1 MKLEKF
7 SIKNFRSVQ
16 RLEIN
21 TADSSIITL
30 IGSISVGKS
39 SVLRSLELFWNE
51 ALYDQ
56 EREGLEDRIFFSNV
70 QKRTEKTNIEAEW
83 HFITTNRT
91 IEQIQFEGSVIKQFL
106 IEKNPSKIILKLHF
120 DPATDK
126 KPARYVGWKNHA
138 EKTDANSTIESN
150 GIQWMTYDPYSQE
163 IEKFHLEFGSHLL
176 FRFRSDFNI
185 NTELYIKKLQEKPKE
200 KENLEKLVSQVFGE
214 PITFDYMANHH
225 TDKNRNPMFDKAVIL
240 KRNGTVQPFK
250 FLSHSSKRL
259 LAMLSILN
267 TSSNHYPEN
276 TKGKLAES
284 IILPKILLIDSPEIG
299 DPRSQRALTDIL
311 IEYSQHHQIFLAT
324 QSPRFMLGHAYLVK
338 LRYSSTV
345 VTPITSQEDLDQVVQ
360 LLGIKP
366 SDSLSSD
373 AVVFVE
379 GITDSTVFRVFL
391 EKIIESENLPR
402 GPLVSFVPVDGWNK
416 MTFTISVR
424 ILKSKFVRTHA
435 YAIVDGDTWRQS
447 EIFHKIQNSF
457 ENIFGHKNFLRLKE
471 ECLET
476 IFLNNPRI
484 IAKVFSV
491 NDFKVRERIAFHKKF
506 DLKDKD
512 VVRELVK
519 EYTGSSEI
527 YSSEMALKFARE
539 FEESEIPDRIQRL
552 FRKILWDSK
561 E

>member
-21 TADSSIITL
+21 TADASIITL

-51 ALYDQ
+51 ELYDQ
-56 EREGLEDRIFFSNV
+56 ERESLEDRIFFSNV

-83 HFITTNRT
+83 HFLSTNET
-91 IEQIQFEGSVIKQFL
+91 IEQIQFDDSIIKQFL
-106 IEKNPSKIILKLHF
+106 IEKKPSKIILKLHF
-120 DPATDK
+120 DPATDT
-126 KPARYVGWKNHA
+126 KPARYVGWKN
-138 EKTDANSTIESN
+138 KNSSENRNETEIQD
-150 GIQWMTYDPYSQE
+150 IQWLTDDPYSQE
-163 IEKFHLEFGSHLL
+163 IEKFHLDFGAHLL
-176 FRFRSDFNI
+176 FRFRADFNI
-185 NTELYIKKLQEKPKE
+185 NVELYIKKLQEKPKE
-200 KENLEKLVSQVFGE
+200 KENLEKLVSKVFGE
-214 PITFDYMANHH
+214 PISFDYMNNLHS
-225 TDKNRNPMFDKAVIL
+225 NENVNPMFDKAVIL

-250 FLSHSSKRL
+250 FLSHSSKKL

-276 TKGKLAES
+276 TKGKIDET

-299 DPRSQRALTDIL
+299 DPRAQRAFAEIL
-311 IEYSQHHQIFLAT
+311 IEHSTKHQIFLST
-324 QSPRFMLGHAYLVK
+324 QSPRFMLGSVYLVK
-338 LRYSSTV
+338 LRYSSTI
-345 VTPITSQEDLDQVVQ
+345 VTPITSQEDLEQVVDI
-360 LLGIKP
+360 LGIKP

-379 GITDSTVFRVFL
+379 GVTDSAVFRIFL
-391 EKIIESENLPR
+391 EKIIESEKLPR

-435 YAIVDGDTWRQS
+435 YAIVDGDTWKQS
-447 EIFHKIQNSF
+447 EMFHKIQNSF
-457 ENIFGHKNFLRLKE
+457 ENVFGHKNFLRLKE

-476 IFLNNPRI
+476 IFLDNPRV

-491 NDFKVRERIAFHKKF
+491 NELKVRERICFHKKF

-512 VVRELVK
+512 VMKELVK
-519 EYTGSSEI
+519 EYTGNSEI
-527 YSSEMALKFARE
+527 YSSEIASKIARE
-539 FEESEIPDRIQRL
+539 FEEPEIPDRIQRL

>member
-1 MKLEKF
+1 MEKF

-21 TADSSIITL
+21 TADASIVTL

-51 ALYDQ
+51 YIYDQ
-56 EREGLEDRIFFSNV
+56 ERENLQERIFFSNV
-70 QKRTEKTNIEAEW
+70 QKRTEKTKIEAEW
-83 HFITTNRT
+83 HFVCTNET
-91 IEQIQFEGSVIKQFL
+91 IEQIQFDGSVVKQFL
-106 IEKNPSKIILKLHF
+106 IEKKPSKIILKLEF

-126 KPARYVGWKNHA
+126 KPARYVGWKPK
-138 EKTDANSTIESN
+138 ELDGKSSTLESN
-150 GIQWMTYDPYSQE
+150 NIKWLTDEPYSNE
-163 IEKFHLEFGSHLL
+163 IETFHLEFGSHLL
-176 FRFRSDFNI
+176 FRFRADFNI
-185 NTELYIKKLQEKPKE
+185 NVEFYIKKLQEKPKE
-200 KENLEKLVSQVFGE
+200 KKSLENLVSRVFGE
-214 PITFDYMANHH
+214 PITFDYMDNQHAN
-225 TDKNRNPMFDKAVIL
+225 NNVNPMFDKAVIL

-276 TKGKLAES
+276 TLGKLDES

-299 DPRSQRALTDIL
+299 DPRAQRELGEIL
-311 IEYSQHHQIFLAT
+311 IEYSSRHQIFLAT
-324 QSPRFMLGHAYLVK
+324 QAPRFMLGSVYLVK
-338 LRYSSTV
+338 LHYSSTI
-345 VTPITSQEDLDQVVQ
+345 VTPITTQEDLEQVVTI
-360 LLGIKP
+360 LGIKP

-391 EKIIESENLPR
+391 EKIERAENLPR
-402 GPLVSFVPVDGWNK
+402 GPLVSFVPVDGWSK
-416 MTFTISVR
+416 MSFTISVR
-424 ILKSKFVRTHA
+424 ILKSKYVRTHA
-435 YAIVDGDTWRQS
+435 YAIVDGDTWKQS

-491 NDFKVRERIAFHKKF
+491 NEFSVRERISYHKKF

-519 EYTGSSEI
+519 EYSGSTEI
-527 YSSEMALKFARE
+527 YSSEIALKFARE

>member
-21 TADSSIITL
+21 TVDSSIITF

-51 ALYDQ
+51 YLYDQ
-56 EREGLEDRIFFSNV
+56 ERESLQDRIFFSNV
-70 QKRTEKTNIEAEW
+70 QRRTEKTNIEAEW
-83 HFITTNRT
+83 HFICTNDT

-106 IEKNPSKIILKLHF
+106 IEKKPSKIILKFHF
-120 DPATDK
+120 DPATEK
-126 KPARYVGWKNHA
+126 KPARYVGWKNK
-138 EKTDANSTIESN
+138 EPQDQKSQIESN
-150 GIQWMTYDPYSQE
+150 GIQWLTQDPYSQE
-163 IEKFHLEFGSHLL
+163 IEDFHLEFGSRLL
-176 FRFRSDFNI
+176 FRFRADFNI
-185 NTELYIKKLQEKPKE
+185 NVELYIKKLQEKPKE
-200 KENLEKLVSQVFGE
+200 KENLEKLVSRVFGE
-214 PITFDYMANHH
+214 PIVFDYMNNHQ
-225 TDKNRNPMFDKAVIL
+225 TNEKINPMFDKAVIL

-276 TKGKLAES
+276 TKGKLDES
-284 IILPKILLIDSPEIG
+284 IVLPKILLIDSPEIG
-299 DPRSQRALTDIL
+299 DPRAQRALADIL
-311 IEYSQHHQIFLAT
+311 IEYSSRHQIFLAT
-324 QSPRFMLGHAYLVK
+324 QAPRFLLGSAYLVK
-338 LRYSSTV
+338 LRYSSTI

-360 LLGIKP
+360 MLGIKP

-391 EKIIESENLPR
+391 HKIMEAENLPR
-402 GPLVSFVPVDGWNK
+402 GPLVSFVPVDGWSK
-416 MTFTISVR
+416 MSFTISVR

-435 YAIVDGDTWRQS
+435 YAIVDGDTWRQI
-447 EIFHKIQNSF
+447 EMFHKIQNSF

-484 IAKVFSV
+484 IAKVFSA
-491 NDFKVRERIAFHKKF
+491 NEIKVRERIGYHKKF

-512 VVRELVK
+512 VVRELVR
-519 EYTGSSEI
+519 EFTGSSDI
-527 YSSEMALKFARE
+527 YSSEIALKLARE
-539 FEESEIPDRIQRL
+539 FVVEEIPDRIQRL